1 MMGWNI
7 YVTRQIPDAGVDL
20 LRRQCEVVEVN
31 PEDRALTREELLRA
45 VAGRDG
51 VLWLLTDRSDAEVVD
66 AAKGC
71 KVFANYAVG
80 YDNIDVDA
88 ATERG
93 IAVTNTPGVLTDAT
107 ADLAWALLFSV
118 ARRVVE
124 ADRYTREGKFRGWG
138 PMLFLGGDITGRTLG
153 IVGAGRIGQAVAR
166 RSVGF
171 GMKVLYTNPSPR
183 PELEREIGARRVEL
197 DELLRRADFV
207 SIHTPLTEETRHLVG
222 KRELGLMKSTAY
234 LINTSRGP
242 VVDERALVE
251 ALREKRIAGVGLDVY
266 ENEPELAPG
275 LAELDNVVLLPHL
288 GSASV
293 QTRTRMA
300 EMAAHNLLAVLS
312 GEVPGNLVNEEVLG
326 QTHVAE

>member
-45 VAGRDG
+45 VAGRHG
-51 VLWLLTDRSDAEVVD
+51 VLCLLTDRIDAEVVD

-275 LAELDNVVLLPHL
+275 LAELGNVVLLPHL

-293 QTRTRMA
+293 QARTRMA